1 MEVRFDSFNRFET
14 PNFTLCSPGSEYED
28 GKLTNVI
35 GSLYLTSDEEIVA
48 NFNEMSELN
57 LVVYQDPEDAP
68 VAIYDHVKNR
78 SNIFVDGI
86 GFFNITSVDETI
98 ENGMKYKNVRANS
111 CEAEI
116 ENRIM
121 PVEFYSQESEV
132 DYSYNVTFQ
141 FTTLLEMLVANLP
154 LWQIGTVDPELE
166 DLYRT
171 FEDVS
176 EETNILSF
184 MITDMQ
190 DAYECIFSF
199 DTIHR
204 LINVYSQNN
213 YVRETS
219 IHLSNSDIVN
229 SINITENSDDIYT
242 AISVFGEDELTITAV
257 NPTGSSIIYKFDYYL
272 DVMPAALRT
281 KVVAW
286 QNRVDE
292 VSSTY
297 FTYSAG
303 YYNYLSEKNI
313 LVYDL
318 DAINTQIEMYQKLR
332 DNIVASSN
340 YANAT
345 LLAYVTKSALTHSV
359 MNIVDEFNKSGV
371 TYKIAPYYADSVEV
385 ASNKAT
391 IAYVPTGNVGSQI
404 KAVYVKDN
412 DGIYTTKL
420 TQSTSVS
427 NTTFTYSNKVLTFKS
442 GLLANGTEI
451 DVFYHT
457 SDSSVVEDAVI
468 ITDVISDIDRE
479 LTSLRNQAIAKQTE
493 IDEIDVNLER
503 LKQSRERISDEVYIN
518 NYFTQEELE
527 LLSLYTYEGSYTDD
541 YITITDRMTPQERL
555 VQMKSLYD
563 RAKLQLEKIAEPTAE
578 FNVDTENFIFQ
589 SKFADWA
596 EELETGCLI
605 NVELHPNDIAKL
617 FLSSF
622 TVNYQDASLSMR
634 FGNRFNKYDAKSLF
648 EKVLGNVN
656 RTANSLQYVKE
667 TLYPIRSGEYNLI
680 KEALENIR
688 TLSAGQALAAS
699 NQDFIIDSTGITGKQ
714 SDGSGDY
721 YPEQLKIVNNMI
733 AMTDD
738 AWETCKIAIGKILLG
753 DNTYR
758 YGINAEVLMGNII
771 MGNELHIMTTD
782 EQGNPYELLS
792 AVDNRISLSA
802 QSTLSTAKTYTDSEI
817 TSTKSEIRT
826 DYEDYAD
833 TVLSDFVNGEFA
845 QTIGALQDQIDGNIT
860 TWFYDYAPTL
870 SNIPASD
877 WTTINERKM
886 HLGDLF
892 YDNSTGYCYRFQI
905 KSTAADPAQPTMN
918 DFEWR
923 EVSDS
928 AIAAALRQASLAY
941 DLADHKRRVFV
952 ERPTVPYD
960 VGDLWS
966 DGSDLWKCAT
976 AKTAEQ
982 SYAASDWVKA
992 TNYVDMG
999 DVQTAVDAL
1008 QSTLEEQID
1017 AKIETYAQNENPS
1030 TAWTSAAVRN
1040 KHTGDLWY
1048 YTGTEDL
1055 TVGSVTIEP
1064 SKTYQYNG
1072 STNTWSLYKSPTSSL
1087 FDFADSKSTVYY
1099 GSTSGSYDNL
1109 EADDL
1114 LVDSTTGI
1122 IYRWSG
1128 SAWVEQIASTTTNLL
1143 PAVYYS
1149 EYAHDGADYTLNGI
1163 TWTLNKDGSI
1173 TATGTATA
1181 NSSYSICGSTLAQDV
1196 PVLLLDTDK
1205 KYRLHGCPSGG
1216 SSSKYR
1222 LMSRCTPEGTTPSS
1236 SSGTVKYDTGSG
1248 VTLVADTRYAYIY
1261 AIVYKNYVCPAE
1273 GITFY
1278 PMLEVGTVSH
1288 KYVSSH
1294 SSTYDVVGNLKT
1306 DLEAQIDAKIETF
1319 YSTEDPSDDWASA
1332 DYSKHNGDIWHDSGN
1347 NRTYRWSQDGTSW
1360 GWQEI
1365 DGVPEELLDTIDG
1378 KSTIYYGNPSTVTTG
1393 INQGDY
1399 LVDETDGSTYRWNGS
1414 AWVKV
1419 TDYQTA
1425 IDDMQVGG
1433 RNLLYDTNAPTMSPT
1448 DGEGLRY
1455 FHNVTSFEANA
1466 LGTEWCEISDPP
1478 VYGINYGAKHV
1489 CTETGGGIHEM
1500 TFYNGA
1506 TSDVRAIMVPGET
1519 YTFSMWCKTSV
1530 ANAIVQFTMT
1540 SLANNVEFKKGSAYR
1555 VTLQTANT
1563 WTKCVWTFKFLGGT
1577 SNPYIYAGYI
1587 YNLVGEV
1594 YCCGYKLELG
1604 DKATDWS
1611 DYYVQPDNRGGTN
1624 LIQNLKPIDLSSQE
1638 NYPNINGYIPSGIRY
1653 AVANTEIT
1661 NAINGITQTVTST
1674 SSAMLLGI
1682 NFGSDYS
1689 TETEDGAKTLYGLTT
1704 GTPYTFSYDCTAKL
1718 FSGTISVTTSYFV
1731 STLLYIYN
1739 TNTSAWELYKTQYH
1753 IPFLVYN
1760 RGVTQSARCKFTF
1773 ILPDYASSFYLR
1785 VGIPSITA
1793 SHRTYFSY
1801 GDYISIEN
1809 LMLEEG
1815 TLASRWQ
1822 EASADIL
1829 KRSRIERTADLQVL
1843 SESIIG
1849 TVGSTITNT
1858 ANGIIEKIQSDY
1870 STIEQTDEKISEKV
1884 TSLRNELFG
1893 GDEGE
1898 EGRIT
1903 KLESELNQSVSDIT
1917 ATIKKNDEVLSYFS
1931 LQEDGFYIGSGT
1943 STIKLRETATS
1954 IQFIET
1960 TTDKVLAEFN
1970 TAGLVSSR
1978 VDTEDQIA
1986 ISEGGND
1993 QWAIRKGTAVDGK
2006 NNLNIVWLGG

>member
-57 LVVYQDPEDAP
+57 LVAYQDPEDAP

-154 LWQIGTVDPELE
+154 LWQIGYVDPELE

-257 NPTGSSIIYKFDYYL
+257 NPTGSNTIYKFDYYL

-292 VSSTY
+292 VSSVY

-385 ASNKAT
+385 ASNKAS
-391 IAYVPTGNVGSQI
+391 IAYVPTGSVGSEI
-404 KAVYVKDN
+404 KAVYVKGS
-412 DGIYTTKL
+412 DGIYTKKL
-420 TQSTSVS
+420 TQSSSVS
-427 NTTFTYSNKVLTFKS
+427 DTTFTYSRKVLTFKS
-442 GLLANGTEI
+442 GLLPNGTQI

-479 LTSLRNQAIAKQTE
+479 LTSLRNQAIAKQSD
-493 IDEIDVNLER
+493 IDDIDVNLER

-605 NVELHPNDIAKL
+605 NVELHPNDVAKL

-622 TVNYQDASLSMR
+622 IVNYQDASLSMR

-699 NQDFIIDSTGITGKQ
+699 NQDFMIDSTGVTGKQ
-714 SDGSGDY
+714 SDGSGGY
-721 YPEQLKIVNNMI
+721 LPEQLKIVNNMI

-782 EQGNPYELLS
+782 EEGNPY
-792 AVDNRISLSA
+792 
-802 QSTLSTAKTYTDSEI
+802 
-817 TSTKSEIRT
+817 
-826 DYEDYAD
+826 
-833 TVLSDFVNGEFA
+833 
-845 QTIGALQDQIDGNIT
+845 
-860 TWFYDYAPTL
+860 
-870 SNIPASD
+870 
-877 WTTINERKM
+877 
-886 HLGDLF
+886 DL
-892 YDNSTGYCYRFQI
+892 I
-905 KSTAADPAQPTMN
+905 
-918 DFEWR
+918 
-923 EVSDS
+923 
-928 AIAAALRQASLAY
+928 
-941 DLADHKRRVFV
+941 
-952 ERPTVPYD
+952 
-960 VGDLWS
+960 
-966 DGSDLWKCAT
+966 
-976 AKTAEQ
+976 
-982 SYAASDWVKA
+982 
-992 TNYVDMG
+992 
-999 DVQTAVDAL
+999 
-1008 QSTLEEQID
+1008 
-1017 AKIETYAQNENPS
+1017 
-1030 TAWTSAAVRN
+1030 
-1040 KHTGDLWY
+1040 
-1048 YTGTEDL
+1048 
-1055 TVGSVTIEP
+1055 
-1064 SKTYQYNG
+1064 
-1072 STNTWSLYKSPTSSL
+1072 
-1087 FDFADSKSTVYY
+1087 
-1099 GSTSGSYDNL
+1099 
-1109 EADDL
+1109 
-1114 LVDSTTGI
+1114 
-1122 IYRWSG
+1122 
-1128 SAWVEQIASTTTNLL
+1128 
-1143 PAVYYS
+1143 
-1149 EYAHDGADYTLNGI
+1149 
-1163 TWTLNKDGSI
+1163 
-1173 TATGTATA
+1173 
-1181 NSSYSICGSTLAQDV
+1181 
-1196 PVLLLDTDK
+1196 
-1205 KYRLHGCPSGG
+1205 
-1216 SSSKYR
+1216 
-1222 LMSRCTPEGTTPSS
+1222 
-1236 SSGTVKYDTGSG
+1236 
-1248 VTLVADTRYAYIY
+1248 
-1261 AIVYKNYVCPAE
+1261 
-1273 GITFY
+1273 
-1278 PMLEVGTVSH
+1278 
-1288 KYVSSH
+1288 
-1294 SSTYDVVGNLKT
+1294 
-1306 DLEAQIDAKIETF
+1306 
-1319 YSTEDPSDDWASA
+1319 
-1332 DYSKHNGDIWHDSGN
+1332 
-1347 NRTYRWSQDGTSW
+1347 
-1360 GWQEI
+1360 
-1365 DGVPEELLDTIDG
+1365 
-1378 KSTIYYGNPSTVTTG
+1378 
-1393 INQGDY
+1393 
-1399 LVDETDGSTYRWNGS
+1399 
-1414 AWVKV
+1414 
-1419 TDYQTA
+1419 TA
-1425 IDDMQVGG
+1425 IDDKIALSVREIEGEIDDLQIGV
-1433 RNLLYDTNAPTMSPT
+1433 RNLLYDTNASTMSPV
-1448 DGEGLRY
+1448 DGEGVRY
-1455 FHNVTSFEANA
+1455 FHNETTFEENA
-1466 LGTEWCEISDPP
+1466 IGTEWQEISDPP

-1489 CTETGGGIHEM
+1489 CTVANGDPHELV
-1500 TFYNGA
+1500 FYAA
-1506 TSDVRAIMVPGET
+1506 TTNEARNVMVPGET
-1519 YTFSMWCKTSV
+1519 YTFSMWCKSSV
-1530 ANAIVQFTMT
+1530 ANTIVQFT
-1540 SLANNVEFKKGSAYR
+1540 SSDVASNIQFKDSYTER
-1555 VTLQTANT
+1555 ITLDTANT
-1563 WTKCVWTFKFLGGT
+1563 WTKCVWTFDYIGST
-1577 SNPYIYAGYI
+1577 NNPYLYAGYI
-1587 YNLVGEV
+1587 YNLVGTV
-1594 YCCGYKLELG
+1594 YCCGYKLEVG
-1604 DKATDWS
+1604 DKSTDWS
-1611 DYYVQPDNRGGTN
+1611 DYYIPPDDRGGTN
-1624 LIQNLKPIDLSSQE
+1624 LIQNLKPIDLSSRDS
-1638 NYPNINGYIPSGIRY
+1638 YPNINGYIPAGIRY
-1653 AVANTEIT
+1653 AVTNTEIT
-1661 NAINGITQTVTST
+1661 NAVNGVTQTVTGT
-1674 SSAMLLGI
+1674 TTAMLLGI
-1682 NFGSDYS
+1682 NFGSQYD
-1689 TETEDGAKTLYGLTT
+1689 TETEAGAKTLYGLAI

-1718 FSGTISVTTSYFV
+1718 FSGTITSTTTYFL
-1731 STLLYIYN
+1731 STFLYIFN

-1753 IPFLVYN
+1753 IPSFVYD
-1760 RGVTQSARCKFTF
+1760 RGVVKSARCKFTF
-1773 ILPDYASSFYLR
+1773 VLPDYASSFLLR
-1785 VGIPSITA
+1785 VGISDIT
-1793 SHRTYFSY
+1793 SDQREYFAY
-1801 GDYISIEN
+1801 GDYITIEN

-1822 EASADIL
+1822 EASADIE
-1829 KRSRIERTADLQVL
+1829 KRTRIERQADLQVL
-1843 SESIIG
+1843 SDRI
-1849 TVGSTITNT
+1849 TGSVEQTISET
-1858 ANGIIEKIQSDY
+1858 ANGLRGSIDGVIDRLDKDY
-1870 STIEQTDEKISEKV
+1870 STTEQTATNISQAV
-1884 TSLRNELFG
+1884 GNLRTELS
-1893 GDEGE
+1893 GD
-1898 EGRIT
+1898 IT
-1903 KLESELNQSVSDIT
+1903 KLESNLNQT
-1917 ATIKKNDEVLSYFS
+1917 ASEISATFKKNDEVLSYFS
-1931 LQEDGFYIGSGT
+1931 AQADGFYIGSGT

-1960 TTDKVLAEFN
+1960 TTNQVLAEFN
-1970 TAGLVSSR
+1970 TAGLISSR
-1978 VDTEDQIA
+1978 IDTEDQIA
-1986 ISEGGND
+1986 ISEGGSD